1 MTPENLLKLTN
12 MSEQLQLLKRNLRV
26 IEQTK
31 SNVED
36 NLKLIPYN
44 LRLRQTL
51 KMPQWFKE
59 GKV

>member
-44 LRLRQTL
+44 LRLRQIL
-51 KMPQWFKE
+51 KMPQWFGE